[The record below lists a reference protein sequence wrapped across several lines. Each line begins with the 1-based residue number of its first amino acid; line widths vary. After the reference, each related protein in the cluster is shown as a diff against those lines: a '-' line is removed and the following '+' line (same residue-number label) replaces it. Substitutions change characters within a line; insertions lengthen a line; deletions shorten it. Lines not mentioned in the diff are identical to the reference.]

1 MKLKTALTF
10 LFVFSVFA
18 AFSQDYSYEKI
29 NQMSSLPDTSQ
40 KAAGS
45 VEVFRDSRIDS
56 IVQMYKN
63 YTRAQDGFMGY
74 RVQIF
79 FDAGNNSLQKA
90 EAEAGQFQMLYPGDT
105 AYISFTQ
112 PYYKVRVGD
121 FRSRLEA
128 EGYMRKILDDYPN
141 AFVIKDKIR
150 FPEL

>member
-1 MKLKTALTF
+1 MKFKTTLAF
-10 LFVFSVFA
+10 LFALLVSN
-18 AFSQDYSYEKI
+18 AFSQDYSYQKI
-29 NQMSSLPDTSQ
+29 DNMSSLRDTSQ
-40 KAAGS
+40 RAPGS
-45 VEVFRDSRIDS
+45 VELIRDSRIDS
-56 IVQMYKN
+56 IVQMYVD

-90 EAEAGQFQMLYPGDT
+90 EAEASQFQMLYPGDT

-128 EGYMRKILDDYPN
+128 EGYVRKILPDYPN

-150 FPEL
+150 FPDL